1 MNGKAGATFHRSMGP
16 LGALFI
22 TLSGLSPTI
31 GVFVAAPDVIHAAGT
46 AAILCY
52 AAAGVL
58 GLAIAGVYAEL
69 ASAWPETGGE
79 YTIVGRILGPGA
91 GFAMLGLNLFTF
103 SIGPA
108 ITSLGVVGYLQ
119 VVLPDLPT
127 VPVAMGLVV
136 LCMAMSI
143 LNVRLN
149 AWITGVFLSIELA
162 SLATVAWLGFSH
174 PARGA
179 LAASLHPVMLGAAG
193 HLEPVSIA
201 GLGVGAA
208 AAIYAFDGYGSVVY
222 FGEEMHAA
230 PRQMAKVVFRALFV
244 GGLFM
249 LAPLLAVIVGAPD
262 LAGLMADPSPV
273 PAFVL
278 RLGGDTLHRIMSLGV
293 ALALFNAM
301 LAISLMGGRQLYSSA
316 RDQAW
321 PPRISAAVSRLH
333 LRFNSPW
340 VATTVLGTTGVLWC
354 LVPLNV
360 LLILIGEGTAAIYAC
375 MCVAAIRG
383 RAGSAAHALWRMPVF
398 PWGPVLGLLALMAV
412 GVADLF
418 DPDARKGLM
427 ATAAIVIVSVG
438 YYRLALHGRGR
449 WAHKGPGGESAAP

>member
-1 MNGKAGATFHRSMGP
+1 MNGKKGGAFHRSMGP

-52 AAAGVL
+52 AAAGLL

-79 YTIVGRILGPGA
+79 YTIVGRILGPSA

-108 ITSLGVVGYLQ
+108 ITALGVTDYMQ
-119 VVLPDLPT
+119 VLAPGLPK
-127 VPVAMGLVV
+127 VPVAMGLVL
-136 LCMAMSI
+136 LCMAMGV
-143 LNVRLN
+143 LNIRLN
-149 AWITGVFLSIELA
+149 AWITGVFLAVELA
-162 SLATVAWLGFSH
+162 SLATVAWLGFTH
-174 PARGA
+174 PARSAVVAG
-179 LAASLHPVMLGAAG
+179 LHPVMLAAG
-193 HLEPVSIA
+193 HLAPVSIA
-201 GLGVGAA
+201 ALGAGAA
-208 AAIYAFDGYGSVVY
+208 TAIYAFDGYGSAVY

-244 GGLFM
+244 GALFM
-249 LAPLLAVIVGAPD
+249 LVALMAVIRGAPD
-262 LAGLMADPSPV
+262 LQALIADPAPV
-273 PAFVL
+273 PTFVHQ
-278 RLGGDTLHRIMSLGV
+278 LGGETLHRVMSLGV

-321 PPRISAAVSRLH
+321 PPRISAAMSRLH

-340 VATTVLGTTGVLWC
+340 VATTVLGATGVLWC

-360 LLILIGEGTAAIYAC
+360 LLIVIGEGTACIYAC
-375 MCVAAIRG
+375 MCVAALKG
-383 RAGSAAHALWRMPVF
+383 RSGLTAHAAWRMPLF
-398 PWGPVLGLLALMAV
+398 PLGPILGLVALISVGMA
-412 GVADLF
+412 GLF
-418 DPDARKGLM
+418 DPDTRSGLIASA
-427 ATAAIVIVSVG
+427 ATVALSVG
-438 YYRLALHGRGR
+438 YYRLALHGKDRWGHRGP
-449 WAHKGPGGESAAP
+449 AAES